1 MTDLFAPGAEFGQYE
16 ILGELGAGGMG
27 RVFRARDTT
36 LDRLVAIKTLSPALA
51 EDPDYLQRFLKEAR
65 AVARLNHQNIV
76 QIYSFGSIDG
86 TPYIA
91 MEFVD
96 GMSLGARVKK
106 ARLSEL
112 ETVKVGRQACRALD
126 IAHSHG
132 IVHRDIKPDNLILSK
147 RGDLKLVDL
156 GVAKRVGDDQS
167 ITQTGL
173 MVGTPHYISPE
184 QVRGQRDIDGRADI
198 YSLGATLYHLVTG
211 HTPFSGSSGAH
222 VMSMHLFAE
231 LPDPRTYEPSVSEG
245 FCRVLRKM
253 MAKERDERYAD
264 VAEVDRD
271 LHLLETG
278 ETPEVDE
285 PTDTALS
292 TMVLE
297 RPSGADAT
305 AAAAFDLGLLA
316 RIEEKLAASI
326 GPMAR
331 VVVRKTAR
339 SASSLEQLCDELSRQ
354 LAPGSSREEFCKK
367 CMACGEGGSPA
378 AASGVSSGIGTAL
391 RPGGVPPQ
399 EAGATEPPTRSAVTR
414 FGGPGP
420 QTPTDA
426 ELARLEA
433 ELARHIG
440 PLARVL
446 VKRAAKSGGSLADV
460 AARLEENIPDAKG
473 RAAFRAAAER
483 LG

>member
-1 MTDLFAPGAEFGQYE
+1 MSDLFAPGSEFGQYE

-27 RVFRARDTT
+27 RVFKARDTT
-36 LDRLVAIKTLSPALA
+36 LDREVAIKTLSPQLA
-51 EDPDYLQRFLKEAR
+51 ADPDYLQRFLKEAR

-76 QIYSFGSIDG
+76 QIYSFGSIEN

-96 GMSLGARVKK
+96 GVSLGARVKK

-211 HTPFSGSSGAH
+211 HTPYEGSSGAH
-222 VMSMHLFAE
+222 VMSMHLFAD
-231 LPDPRTYEPSVSEG
+231 LPDPRSYEPSVTEG

-253 MAKERDERYAD
+253 MAKERDERYAN

-278 ETPEVDE
+278 QTPEVDE
-285 PTDTALS
+285 PSDTALT

-297 RPSGADAT
+297 RPTGASET
-305 AAAAFDLGLLA
+305 SAAIFDLGLLA

-331 VVVRKTAR
+331 VVVRKAAR
-339 SASSLEQLCDELSRQ
+339 KAQSLDQLCEELSLQVGAGVHRDEFRKKCLACAEGGTSAS
-354 LAPGSSREEFCKK
+354 
-367 CMACGEGGSPA
+367 
-378 AASGVSSGIGTAL
+378 ASGVSSGVGTAL
-391 RPGGVPPQ
+391 RPG
-399 EAGATEPPTRSAVTR
+399 VTR
-414 FGGPGP
+414 P
-420 QTPTDA
+420 A
-426 ELARLEA
+426 EDVSSAATHMAQVPSAAPPPDEADLARLES

-446 VKRAAKSGGSLADV
+446 VKRAAKAGGTLAEIG
-460 AARLEENIPDAKG
+460 ARLEENIPDA
-473 RAAFRAAAER
+473 RARATFRAAVER

>member
-1 MTDLFAPGAEFGQYE
+1 MSDPLATGAEFGQYE

-27 RVFRARDTT
+27 KVYRARDTT
-36 LDRLVAIKTLSPALA
+36 LDRLVAIKTLSTALA
-51 EDPDYLQRFLKEAR
+51 EDPEYLQRFLKEAR

-76 QIYSFGSIDG
+76 QIYSFGKIEG
-86 TPYIA
+86 LPYIA
-91 MEFVD
+91 MEFID
-96 GMSLGARVKK
+96 GESLGAVVKK
-106 ARLSEL
+106 ERLSET
-112 ETVKVGRQACRALD
+112 ETLRIGREACRALD
-126 IAHSHG
+126 VAHSHG
-132 IVHRDIKPDNLILSK
+132 IVHRDIKPDNLILTR

-211 HTPFSGSSGAH
+211 HTPYSGSSGAH
-222 VMSMHLFAE
+222 VMSMHLFAD
-231 LPDPRTYEPSVSEG
+231 LPDPRSYEPSVSEG
-245 FCRVLRKM
+245 LCRVLRKM
-253 MAKERDERYAD
+253 MAKERDERYRD

-278 ETPEVDE
+278 EVPVVEE
-285 PTDTALS
+285 PSDTALT

-297 RPSGADAT
+297 RPTEAEVTT
-305 AAAAFDLGLLA
+305 ASIFDLGLLA
-316 RIEEKLAASI
+316 RIEENLAASI

-339 SASSLEQLCDELSRQ
+339 NSPSLEALCTELSRQ
-354 LAPGSSREEFCKK
+354 LGPGADQKEFCKK
-367 CMACGEGGSPA
+367 CMACAEERSGGGSTGTS
-378 AASGVSSGIGTAL
+378 SGVATAL
-391 RPGGVPPQ
+391 KSGARRARPEPTPVSGAAPPARTSAPGVGAEQ
-399 EAGATEPPTRSAVTR
+399 LAG
-414 FGGPGP
+414 
-420 QTPTDA
+420 
-426 ELARLEA
+426 LES

-446 VKRAAKSGGSLADV
+446 VKRAAKAGGTFAEI
-460 AARLEENIPDAKG
+460 AARLEESIPDARG
-473 RAAFRAAAER
+473 RAAFRAAA
-483 LG
+483 LKLD

>member
-1 MTDLFAPGAEFGQYE
+1 
-16 ILGELGAGGMG
+16 
-27 RVFRARDTT
+27 
-36 LDRLVAIKTLSPALA
+36 
-51 EDPDYLQRFLKEAR
+51 
-65 AVARLNHQNIV
+65 
-76 QIYSFGSIDG
+76 
-86 TPYIA
+86 

-96 GMSLGARVKK
+96 CTTLGARVKK

-126 IAHSHG
+126 VAHSYG
-132 IVHRDIKPDNLILSK
+132 IVHRDIKPDNLILST

-222 VMSMHLFAE
+222 VMSMHLFAD
-231 LPDPRTYEPSVSEG
+231 LPDPRSYEPSVSEG

-253 MAKERDERYAD
+253 MAKERDERYAE

-292 TMVLE
+292 TTVLE
-297 RPSGADAT
+297 RPNEAHAT
-305 AAAAFDLGLLA
+305 AAATFDLGLLA

-339 SASSLEQLCDELSRQ
+339 ASGSLEQLCDSLSRQ
-354 LAPGSSREEFCKK
+354 LAPGASREEFCEQ
-367 CMACGEGGSPA
+367 CMACGEGGRSA
-378 AASGVSSGIGTAL
+378 SASGVSSGVGTAL
-391 RPGGVPPQ
+391 RPGGATRLDATPAAKSAPPSDSR
-399 EAGATEPPTRSAVTR
+399 A
-414 FGGPGP
+414 
-420 QTPTDA
+420 DA
-426 ELARLEA
+426 PASQLASDADLARLES

-446 VKRAAKSGGSLADV
+446 VKRAAKAGGDLAAI
-460 AARLEENIPDAKG
+460 AARLEESIPDAEG
-473 RAAFRAAAER
+473 RAAFRAEVER